1 MSRRLVVAVALVA
14 LLVMGYTPR
23 ALLDLV
29 ALAVGVLWR
38 AVHQPAPA
46 HSLKS
51 AILNVTA
58 DFDELCALL
67 GDFLKSPAVA
77 TDTEQQLRAFLE
89 ERAARS
95 YPALETTLDW
105 LLSMY
110 KLALPF
116 LLISIVAKLS
126 SGRGHGT
133 SQHEDYFA
141 LAEQAESPSWGAHD
155 ELLRKH
161 PVKALP
167 LGHRARSVSPA
178 APLTPVEQQQQQ
190 AVLISALRPDKPR
203 LVREWSIR

>member
-1 MSRRLVVAVALVA
+1 MSRRLLVVVALVA
-14 LLVMGYTPR
+14 LLAMGYTPR

-29 ALAVGVLWR
+29 TLTVGVLWR
-38 AVHQPAPA
+38 ALHQPSPPA

-58 DFDELCALL
+58 DFDEVPPAACAAGVAERDARAARRCRHRTLQPPSQVGRIKSSPPQTPRTLPFMQLCALV

-77 TDTEQQLRAFLE
+77 PGTEQQLRAFLE

-116 LLISIVAKLS
+116 LVRPSRVQAGLQLQSHA
-126 SGRGHGT
+126 GATRR
-133 SQHEDYFA
+133 A
-141 LAEQAESPSWGAHD
+141 LQTVWQACP
-155 ELLRKH
+155 
-161 PVKALP
+161 
-167 LGHRARSVSPA
+167 
-178 APLTPVEQQQQQ
+178 T
-190 AVLISALRPDKPR
+190 
-203 LVREWSIR
+203 